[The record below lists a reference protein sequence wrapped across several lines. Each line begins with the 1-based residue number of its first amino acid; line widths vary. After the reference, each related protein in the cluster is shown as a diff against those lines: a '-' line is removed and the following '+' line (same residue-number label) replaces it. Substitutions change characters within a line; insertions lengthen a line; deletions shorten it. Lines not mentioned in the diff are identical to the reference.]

1 MQDLQ
6 TKIRALDKHNM
17 ALLERV
23 NCMGAL
29 REDLEVGHQLFGQLR
44 SDFCFR
50 AYHRSVLYCDSTLCL
65 Q

>member
-6 TKIRALDKHNM
+6 TKIRALDKHNT

-23 NCMGAL
+23 NSMGAL

-44 SDFCFR
+44 SDLSFR
-50 AYHRSVLYCDSTLCL
+50 ARSVLCCDSTLCL